1 MLIAKPPLMQICCT
15 REGKARKE
23 GRNEERKER
32 MKGKKKR
39 KKTRL
44 EASKQD
50 ELPNIIC
57 KQQL

>member
-1 MLIAKPPLMQICCT
+1 MPIAKPPLMQICCT
-15 REGKARKE
+15 REGKARQ
-23 GRNEERKER
+23 GRKEERKER
-32 MKGKKKR
+32 MKGKKKKK
-39 KKTRL
+39 KKTSL